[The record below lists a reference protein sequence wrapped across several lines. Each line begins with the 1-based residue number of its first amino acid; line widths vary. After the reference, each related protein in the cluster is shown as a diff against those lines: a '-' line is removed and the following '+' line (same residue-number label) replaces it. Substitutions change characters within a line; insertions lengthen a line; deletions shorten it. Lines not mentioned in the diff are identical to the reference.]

1 MRSRAALCSIALASL
16 LSGCGPSIRPFLVP
30 DPIDPRCAPGCKV
43 ECGDVAPLDV
53 PLVDKD
59 AVDTEAYLQAL
70 EVALVKADADLD
82 TCEVRRASCAACI
95 DRAAQG
101 GAITP
106 QE

>member
-1 MRSRAALCSIALASL
+1 
-16 LSGCGPSIRPFLVP
+16 
-30 DPIDPRCAPGCKV
+30 
-43 ECGDVAPLDV
+43 V